1 MADITGQ
8 VRNKRAVPFEGKQGP
23 ITLRSFQLEGDSRFF
38 RAGTRVIPCDDGDS
52 IRFTAE
58 EKGGNFNV
66 DVDTISKIESVAK
79 VVASV
84 APASSSSKD
93 TYWADKD
100 AHSKNV
106 IEPRINFSASQRD
119 AVALVTAA
127 LEFDCLS
134 FGSVAKGKKLD
145 MLLDY
150 VDQVTDRFV
159 AQRIATGEGND

>member
-1 MADITGQ
+1 MAEITGQ
-8 VRNKRAVPFEGKQGP
+8 VRNKRAVPFEGKQGQ
-23 ITLRSFQLEGDSRFF
+23 ITLHSFQLEGDSRFF
-38 RAGTRVIPCDDGDS
+38 RAGTKTIPADDGDS

-58 EKGGNFNV
+58 EKNGNFNV
-66 DVDTISKIESVAK
+66 DVGTISKVAGVAK
-79 VVASV
+79 VVAAV
-84 APASSSSKD
+84 AASSTSKD

-100 AHSKNV
+100 AYSKKV
-106 IEPRINFSASQRD
+106 VEPRINFSASQRD
-119 AVALVTAA
+119 AVALVSAA

-159 AQRIATGEGND
+159 AQRIATGETDD

>member
-1 MADITGQ
+1 MPEITGQ
-8 VRNKRAVPFEGKQGP
+8 VRNKRAVPFEGKQGQ
-23 ITLRSFQLEGDSRFF
+23 ITLYSFQLEGDTRFF
-38 RAGTRVIPCDDGDS
+38 RAGTKAIPADDGNS

-58 EKGGNFNV
+58 EKNGNFNV
-66 DVDTISKIESVAK
+66 DVSSITKVESVAT
-79 VVASV
+79 VVKSV
-84 APASSSSKD
+84 APSSSGKD

-100 AHSKNV
+100 AHQKKV
-106 IEPRINFSASQRD
+106 VEPRINFSASQRD

-134 FGSVAKGKKLD
+134 FGSTAKGKKLD

-159 AQRIATGEGND
+159 VQRLATGEQDD

>member
-1 MADITGQ
+1 MAEITGQ
-8 VRNKRAVPFEGKQGP
+8 VRNKRAVPFNGKQGP
-23 ITLRSFQLEGDSRFF
+23 ITLHSFQIEGDSRFF
-38 RAGTRVIPCDDGDS
+38 RAGTKTIPADDGDQ

-58 EKGGNFNV
+58 EKAGNFNV
-66 DVDTISKIESVAK
+66 DVSTISKVESAGK
-79 VVASV
+79 VVGRV
-84 APASSSSKD
+84 AASSSAKD

-100 AHSKNV
+100 AYQKNV
-106 IEPRINFSASQRD
+106 VEPRINFSASQRD

-134 FGSVAKGKKLD
+134 FGSTAKGKKLD

-159 AQRIATGEGND
+159 AQRQATGVQDG